1 MNILNNNTFRIIV
14 AGLLGVIGT
23 LVVQGLTDTNEVLI
37 SDTTVETVNTT
48 TTGGDIVN
56 TIDNINDVG
65 TSGLTTETSGL
76 NVELDA
82 TTNSTTTAENIDN
95 NQ

>member
-48 TTGGDIVN
+48 TTGSDIVN